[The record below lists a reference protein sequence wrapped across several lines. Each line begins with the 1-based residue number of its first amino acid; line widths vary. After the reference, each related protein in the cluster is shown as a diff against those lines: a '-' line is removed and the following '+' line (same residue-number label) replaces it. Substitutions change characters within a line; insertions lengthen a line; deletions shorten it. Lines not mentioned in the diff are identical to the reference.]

1 MIETLQKLDELRD
14 IREQSREE
22 TNAAI
27 RRVNRS
33 KTSAGRNI
41 ATDEMLK
48 AIAEER
54 LVDDAIDALRS
65 RGELAE
71 TFNSEL

>member
-1 MIETLQKLDELRD
+1 MIETLPNLDELRD

-33 KTSAGRNI
+33 KTSVGRNI